1 MDDIIKKIQ
10 DGELIPFLGLG
21 VFKDTKN
28 SDGAQLPFDS
38 DSMILSLN
46 NGRAMSDRLM
56 YEYSRAAM
64 SLEQRKGREFIIQM
78 TNHIFSSKEYELPAV
93 YKWLQT
99 IKPKYIID
107 TNMDDSL
114 QKIYSDC
121 EHFLITGVSR
131 ITADWD
137 RYLIY
142 SYDVTTKTYTRID
155 KEKLTLDLIEKLKK
169 ENINIS
175 IDENRKSYDHGV
187 WNVLALMYEHLE
199 IPVLQISI
207 PTSYSINQLINLGE
221 KLQQFKDEALIICSG
236 GITHNLGD
244 MSMNPNVRNYAK
256 EFNDDM
262 IDIVENA
269 KEDEL
274 KNIQKNSSKKY

>member
-1 MDDIIKKIQ
+1 MNPTLFISHGAPNIILSDIKSKQNIKK
-10 DGELIPFLGLG
+10 LA
-21 VFKDTKN
+21 N
-28 SDGAQLPFDS
+28 
-38 DSMILSLN
+38 
-46 NGRAMSDRLM
+46 
-56 YEYSRAAM
+56 
-64 SLEQRKGREFIIQM
+64 SLE
-78 TNHIFSSKEYELPAV
+78 
-93 YKWLQT
+93 
-99 IKPKYIID
+99 KPKYIIIFSAHYLTQD
-107 TNMDDSL
+107 LKIVSPKTN
-114 QKIYSDC
+114 KIM
-121 EHFLITGVSR
+121 
-131 ITADWD
+131 
-137 RYLIY
+137 
-142 SYDVTTKTYTRID
+142 YDFYGFEDELYKVKYEINSN
-155 KEKLTLDLIEKLKK
+155 EKLTLDLIEKLKK

-207 PTSYSINQLINLGE
+207 PTSYDINQLINLGE

-244 MSMNPNVRNYAK
+244 MSMNPNVRTYAK

-274 KNIQKNSSKKY
+274 KNIQKNINFYKNHPSIEHFLPMFIAFGNAINKKGKSFNSEMLYSNISMESFIFDKELKC

>member
-1 MDDIIKKIQ
+1 MNPTLFISHGAPNIILSDIKSKQNIKK
-10 DGELIPFLGLG
+10 LA
-21 VFKDTKN
+21 N
-28 SDGAQLPFDS
+28 
-38 DSMILSLN
+38 
-46 NGRAMSDRLM
+46 
-56 YEYSRAAM
+56 
-64 SLEQRKGREFIIQM
+64 SLE
-78 TNHIFSSKEYELPAV
+78 
-93 YKWLQT
+93 
-99 IKPKYIID
+99 KPKYIIIFSAHYLTQD
-107 TNMDDSL
+107 LKIVSPKTN
-114 QKIYSDC
+114 KIMYDFYGFEDELYKVKYEINSD
-121 EHFLITGVSR
+121 
-131 ITADWD
+131 
-137 RYLIY
+137 
-142 SYDVTTKTYTRID
+142 
-155 KEKLTLDLIEKLKK
+155 EKLTLDLIEKLKK

-207 PTSYSINQLINLGE
+207 PTSYDINQLINLGE

-274 KNIQKNSSKKY
+274 KNIQKNINFYKNHPSIEHFLPIFIAFGNAINKKGKSFNSEMLYSNISMESFIFDKELKC

>member
-1 MDDIIKKIQ
+1 MNPTLFISHGAPNIILSDIKSKQNIKK
-10 DGELIPFLGLG
+10 L
-21 VFKDTKN
+21 
-28 SDGAQLPFDS
+28 AH
-38 DSMILSLN
+38 
-46 NGRAMSDRLM
+46 
-56 YEYSRAAM
+56 
-64 SLEQRKGREFIIQM
+64 SLE
-78 TNHIFSSKEYELPAV
+78 
-93 YKWLQT
+93 
-99 IKPKYIID
+99 KPKYIIIFSAHYLTQD
-107 TNMDDSL
+107 LKTISPKTN
-114 QKIYSDC
+114 KIMYDFYGFEDELYKVRYEINSD
-121 EHFLITGVSR
+121 
-131 ITADWD
+131 
-137 RYLIY
+137 
-142 SYDVTTKTYTRID
+142 
-155 KEKLTLDLIEKLKK
+155 EKLTLDLIEKLKK

-207 PTSYSINQLINLGE
+207 PTSYDINQLINLGE

-274 KNIQKNSSKKY
+274 KNIQKNINFYKNHPSIEHFLPIFIAFGNAINKKGKSFNSEMLYSNISMESFIFDKELKC

>member
-1 MDDIIKKIQ
+1 MNPTLFISHGAPNIILSDIKSKQNIKK
-10 DGELIPFLGLG
+10 LA
-21 VFKDTKN
+21 N
-28 SDGAQLPFDS
+28 
-38 DSMILSLN
+38 
-46 NGRAMSDRLM
+46 
-56 YEYSRAAM
+56 
-64 SLEQRKGREFIIQM
+64 SLE
-78 TNHIFSSKEYELPAV
+78 
-93 YKWLQT
+93 
-99 IKPKYIID
+99 KPKYIIIFSAHYLTQD
-107 TNMDDSL
+107 LKIVSPKTN
-114 QKIYSDC
+114 KIMYDFYGFEDELYKVKYEINSD
-121 EHFLITGVSR
+121 
-131 ITADWD
+131 
-137 RYLIY
+137 
-142 SYDVTTKTYTRID
+142 
-155 KEKLTLDLIEKLKK
+155 EKLTLDLIEKLKK

-207 PTSYSINQLINLGE
+207 PTSYDINQLINLGE

-274 KNIQKNSSKKY
+274 KNIQKNINFYKNHPSIEHFLPMFIAFGNAINKKGKSFNSEMLYSNISMESFIFDKELKC

>member
-1 MDDIIKKIQ
+1 MNPTLFISHGAPNIILSDIKSKQNIKK
-10 DGELIPFLGLG
+10 LA
-21 VFKDTKN
+21 N
-28 SDGAQLPFDS
+28 
-38 DSMILSLN
+38 
-46 NGRAMSDRLM
+46 
-56 YEYSRAAM
+56 
-64 SLEQRKGREFIIQM
+64 SLE
-78 TNHIFSSKEYELPAV
+78 
-93 YKWLQT
+93 
-99 IKPKYIID
+99 KPKYIIIFSAHYLTQD
-107 TNMDDSL
+107 LKIVSPKTN
-114 QKIYSDC
+114 KIMYDFYGFEDELYKVKYEINSD
-121 EHFLITGVSR
+121 
-131 ITADWD
+131 
-137 RYLIY
+137 
-142 SYDVTTKTYTRID
+142 
-155 KEKLTLDLIEKLKK
+155 EKLTLDLIEKLKK

-256 EFNDDM
+256 EFNSDM

-269 KEDEL
+269 KEEEL
-274 KNIQKNSSKKY
+274 RNIQKNINFYKNHPSIEHFLPMFIAFGNAINKKGKSFNSEMLYSNISMESFIFDKELKC

>member
-1 MDDIIKKIQ
+1 MNPTLFISHGAPNIILSDIKSKQNIKK
-10 DGELIPFLGLG
+10 LA
-21 VFKDTKN
+21 N
-28 SDGAQLPFDS
+28 
-38 DSMILSLN
+38 
-46 NGRAMSDRLM
+46 
-56 YEYSRAAM
+56 
-64 SLEQRKGREFIIQM
+64 SLE
-78 TNHIFSSKEYELPAV
+78 
-93 YKWLQT
+93 
-99 IKPKYIID
+99 KPKYIIIFSAHYLTQD
-107 TNMDDSL
+107 LKIVSPKTN
-114 QKIYSDC
+114 KIMYDFYGFEDELYKVKYEINSD
-121 EHFLITGVSR
+121 
-131 ITADWD
+131 
-137 RYLIY
+137 
-142 SYDVTTKTYTRID
+142 
-155 KEKLTLDLIEKLKK
+155 EKLTLDLIEKLKK

-207 PTSYSINQLINLGE
+207 PTSYNINQLINLGE

-269 KEDEL
+269 KEEEL
-274 KNIQKNSSKKY
+274 RNIQKNINFYKNHPSIEHFLPMFIAFGNAINKKGKSFNSEMLYSNISMESFIFDKELKC

>member
-1 MDDIIKKIQ
+1 MNPTLFISHGAPNIILSDIKSKQNIKK
-10 DGELIPFLGLG
+10 LA
-21 VFKDTKN
+21 N
-28 SDGAQLPFDS
+28 
-38 DSMILSLN
+38 
-46 NGRAMSDRLM
+46 
-56 YEYSRAAM
+56 
-64 SLEQRKGREFIIQM
+64 SLE
-78 TNHIFSSKEYELPAV
+78 
-93 YKWLQT
+93 
-99 IKPKYIID
+99 KPKYIIIFSAHYLTQD
-107 TNMDDSL
+107 LKIVSPKTN
-114 QKIYSDC
+114 KIM
-121 EHFLITGVSR
+121 
-131 ITADWD
+131 
-137 RYLIY
+137 
-142 SYDVTTKTYTRID
+142 YDFYGFEDELYKVKYEINSN
-155 KEKLTLDLIEKLKK
+155 EKLTLDLIEKLKK

-262 IDIVENA
+262 IDIIENA

-274 KNIQKNSSKKY
+274 KNIQKNTNFYKNHPSIEHFLPIFIAFGNAINKKGKSFNSEMLYSNISMESFIFDKELKC